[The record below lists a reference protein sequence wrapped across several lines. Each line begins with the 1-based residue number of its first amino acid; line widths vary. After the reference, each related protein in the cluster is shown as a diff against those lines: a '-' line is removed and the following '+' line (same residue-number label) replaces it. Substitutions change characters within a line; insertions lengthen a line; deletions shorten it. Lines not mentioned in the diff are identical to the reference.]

1 MTLEPPPIPKNLR
14 QTLMQTIETMS
25 DEQVI
30 SVHNAVLDAEIKR
43 LRQVISDDAEKERL
57 AGKWDDLPSVIREYR
72 ERRKAERLVK

>member
-1 MTLEPPPIPKNLR
+1 
-14 QTLMQTIETMS
+14 MQTIETMS